1 MTIPYLFILCTYPIL
16 YKWTDVKFEFT
27 NNSEIKKETKQ
38 LCQQSEYSGK
48 THHGLKVQN
57 IPNT

>member
-1 MTIPYLFILCTYPIL
+1 MHLPHISYEEIDAKY
-16 YKWTDVKFEFT
+16 EFT

-57 IPNT
+57 MRNT